1 MPRSDPFVGLFG
13 AILALAGTAAAFA
26 SAHAGPVWAG
36 ADTAAVDARLLH
48 LATTAGPPPPE
59 AVREAQTLLS
69 ALGYRAGPADGVWGG
84 RTASALRAFLRDAGL
99 PATDGLTPDTLR
111 ALRAAAAGPRDTAEA
126 APAADEPPAPVPPR
140 PSCEDTPEGA
150 KCWKALS
157 DRPECYV
164 WDTYLRKSQ
173 TVSFSGRCRGGKVEG
188 PGELIWS
195 DGEGRITVEGV
206 FNDGKLN
213 GHGMAIWADGSR
225 YEGDFRDGEM
235 HGYGMATY
243 PDGFRYE
250 GGWRDGERHGYG
262 MGTWSDGR
270 RYVGGWRGARAQ
282 GWGAFTDA
290 DGNNYVGEWSAGCYE
305 KDGAWASVGAT
316 PESCGF

>member
-1 MPRSDPFVGLFG
+1 MPRIDPFVGLFG
-13 AILALAGTAAAFA
+13 ALMALTGTVAAFA
-26 SAHAGPVWAG
+26 SAHAGPVWATVD
-36 ADTAAVDARLLH
+36 AAAVDARLIH

-84 RTASALRAFLRDAGL
+84 RTASALRTFLRDAGL

-111 ALRAAAAGPRDTAEA
+111 ALRAAAAGPRDTAEGVTA
-126 APAADEPPAPVPPR
+126 AAEPPAPAAAPR
-140 PSCEDTPEGA
+140 PSCEDAAEGA

-157 DRPECYV
+157 DRPGCYV
-164 WDTYLRKSQ
+164 WDDYLRKSQ

-195 DGEGRITVEGV
+195 DGEERITVEGV

-213 GHGMAIWADGSR
+213 GYGVAIGADGSR
-225 YEGDFRDGEM
+225 YEGNFRDGE
-235 HGYGMATY
+235 Y
-243 PDGFRYE
+243 
-250 GGWRDGERHGYG
+250 HGYG
-262 MGTWSDGR
+262 MGTWSDGG
-270 RYVGGWRGARAQ
+270 RYVGGWRGFRAQ

-305 KDGAWASVGAT
+305 KDGARAHVGAT